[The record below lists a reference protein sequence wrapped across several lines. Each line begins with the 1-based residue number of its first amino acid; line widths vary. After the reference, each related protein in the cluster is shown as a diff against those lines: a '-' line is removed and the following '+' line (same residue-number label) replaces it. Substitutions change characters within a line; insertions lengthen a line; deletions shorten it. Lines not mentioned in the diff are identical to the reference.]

1 MHSVLRLVR
10 KRRRL
15 VIAALVFVAAWI
27 ALTSLRATPETETVL
42 AAAHDLP
49 AGTIL
54 AEGDVVSISFPRD
67 VLSGAEVNGTQQALG
82 RTLLTPMRAH
92 ELITTTR
99 LLEARDVPA
108 GYVLLAIRLDAQQ
121 IRFIRTGDHIDLIG
135 VVQGQG
141 RVLVRAARVVVATS
155 GATDSGLLV
164 EVPENTA
171 PALAAASTDG
181 SLSATLLGNEGG

>member
-15 VIAALVFVAAWI
+15 VIAALVFVAVWI

-49 AGTIL
+49 AGTML

-82 RTLLTPMRAH
+82 RTLLTPMRTH